1 MLLSNGC
8 SLVNSFREAQHDG
21 PFLHNQINVRIPEQK
36 MVVFVDSEVNMCK
49 VCPV

>member
-21 PFLHNQINVRIPEQK
+21 PFPHNQIYVRIPEK
-36 MVVFVDSEVNMCK
+36 NSCFVDSEVNMCK